1 MVNTAMVD
9 TEATDPRGLYHSGRH
24 LTIIFPPHIRVSE
37 CHVCGS
43 VIPNDLIRW
52 SFKTEK
58 HGRLV
63 AVLPVCEECGDT
75 GQQ

>member
-1 MVNTAMVD
+1 MTL
-9 TEATDPRGLYHSGRH
+9 TPPPRL
-24 LTIIFPPHIRVSE
+24 RVAE

-43 VIPNDLIRW
+43 VLPWDLIRW

-63 AVLPVCEECGDT
+63 ALLPMCEECEDE
-75 GQQ
+75 